1 MDEASDEAALAAL
14 LVTTATTMM
23 MMTTVAT
30 IPATDIPIDACPSF
44 LALSWSDSAVLLA
57 TTAHT
62 SSTCTYN
69 SSSRYIRLRQYDY
82 YY

>member
-14 LVTTATTMM
+14 LVRTATTMM
-23 MMTTVAT
+23 TMTT

-44 LALSWSDSAVLLA
+44 LALSVSSTAVLLA

-62 SSTCTYN
+62 SST
-69 SSSRYIRLRQYDY
+69 YDTPSAVTLVLLLY
-82 YY
+82 YYYY